1 MNESEANRLSTCGY
15 GCHIIGG
22 PWISTNP
29 RCPKCNGNDSLT
41 LEDFV
46 QEIIQE
52 ASSFYHDKHR
62 QLGYDAIHSKESL
75 MEEFKD
81 YYLS

>member
-1 MNESEANRLSTCGY
+1 MEKDE
-15 GCHIIGG
+15 IG
-22 PWISTNP
+22 I
-29 RCPKCNGNDSLT
+29 T

-52 ASSFYHDKHR
+52 ASDFYHDKHR
-62 QLGYDAIHSKESL
+62 QLGFDTIHSKESL
-75 MEEFKD
+75 IDEFKG